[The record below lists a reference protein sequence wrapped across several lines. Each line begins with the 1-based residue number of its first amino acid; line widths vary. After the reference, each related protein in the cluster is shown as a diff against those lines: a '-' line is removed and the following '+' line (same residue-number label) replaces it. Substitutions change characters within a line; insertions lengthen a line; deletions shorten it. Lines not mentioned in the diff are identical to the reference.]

1 MVCEDHAL
9 FFFISKIFCTFA
21 FAILECNCVD
31 NMETEKTLIEQMI
44 STILDDIHQKGYSFI
59 LPFSIGKVEDRMMLF
74 AKEHQITL
82 ASDELYMVVSGGLV
96 PDITQKWKN
105 MQLRNRQF
113 RNYQHI
119 TLCQGTG
126 K

>member
-1 MVCEDHAL
+1 
-9 FFFISKIFCTFA
+9 
-21 FAILECNCVD
+21 
-31 NMETEKTLIEQMI
+31 
-44 STILDDIHQKGYSFI
+44 
-59 LPFSIGKVEDRMMLF
+59 MMLF

>member
-1 MVCEDHAL
+1 
-9 FFFISKIFCTFA
+9 
-21 FAILECNCVD
+21 
-31 NMETEKTLIEQMI
+31 METEKTLIEQMI

>member
-1 MVCEDHAL
+1 MSEIHL
-9 FFFISKIFCTFA
+9 IFLLKHLRHYRIIHTFA
-21 FAILECNCVD
+21 VTILVCD

-44 STILDDIHQKGYSFI
+44 STILDDIHQKGYSSI